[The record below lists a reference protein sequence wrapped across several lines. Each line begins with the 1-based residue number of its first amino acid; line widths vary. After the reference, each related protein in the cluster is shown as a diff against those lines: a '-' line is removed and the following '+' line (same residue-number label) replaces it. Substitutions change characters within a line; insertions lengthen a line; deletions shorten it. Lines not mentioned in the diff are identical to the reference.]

1 MVRLVR
7 IGGQVNVKENST
19 MRIIVHTGKGGVGK
33 TSISAATALRCAEMG
48 LKTIVISTDTA
59 HSLGD
64 SLDQEIGP
72 EPMQLRDNLW
82 AQEVDARYSMDKY
95 WGAMQKYMV
104 ALFTQ
109 RGVKDIVAEEVT
121 ILPGLE
127 EGAHL
132 LWINKYVQEKTYDVL
147 IVDAAPTAETLRL
160 LSLPDVTRWW
170 FEKIMTLT
178 KGAARILRPIAKP
191 MMGMDL
197 PDSEAFATVQ
207 GLFKTLDTVR
217 VLLTDPEMSSL
228 RLVVNPEK
236 MVIKETQR
244 TYTYLNLYGY
254 ATDAV
259 ICNRILPDEIVDPYF
274 AQWKQLQKQNLALIG
289 EAFGELPVLRAPMFD
304 RDVNG
309 MDTLKRL
316 GDALYGDTNP
326 AQVMFK
332 GQTHQIRDDE
342 AGGYYLRVP
351 LPFAD
356 KEDMDVYRS
365 ADELTLRVGPYRRNI
380 VLPYALWNLEIGDA
394 KFEESALNI
403 HFIAKQGA
411 KPTKQK

>member
-1 MVRLVR
+1 
-7 IGGQVNVKENST
+7 

-48 LKTIVISTDTA
+48 LKTIVLSTDTA

-64 SLDQEIGP
+64 SLDHDIGP
-72 EPMQLRDNLW
+72 EPRQLRDNLW

-95 WGAMQKYMV
+95 WGAFQRYMV

-121 ILPGLE
+121 ILPGFE

-132 LWINKYVQEKTYDVL
+132 LWIDKYNREGFYDVL

-170 FEKIMTLT
+170 VEKVLFLGR
-178 KGAARILRPIAKP
+178 GAAKFLRPIAKP
-191 MMGMDL
+191 LLGADL
-197 PDSEAFATVQ
+197 PDQDAFETVDN
-207 GLFKTLDTVR
+207 LFKTLEKVR
-217 VLLTDPEMSSL
+217 GLLSDSSMSSM
-228 RLVVNPEK
+228 RLVINPEK

-244 TYTYLNLYGY
+244 TFTYLNLYGY

-259 ICNRILPDEIVDPYF
+259 ICNRILPDAVTDPYF
-274 AQWKQLQKQNLALIG
+274 AQWKDLQRQNIALIQ
-289 EAFGELPVLRAPMFD
+289 EAFGDLPLLRAPMFD

-309 MDTLKRL
+309 MDALHRL
-316 GDALYGDTNP
+316 GDALYHDRSP
-326 AQVMFK
+326 VDVMFK
-332 GQTHQIRDDE
+332 GTTHQITKD
-342 AGGYYLRVP
+342 AKGGYRLSVS

-356 KEDMDVYRS
+356 KNDLDLYRS

-380 VLPYALWNLEIGDA
+380 VLPHALWDLEIGDA
-394 KFEESALNI
+394 KFEEANLNI
-403 HFIAKQGA
+403 RFVAKS
-411 KPTKQK
+411 

>member
-1 MVRLVR
+1 
-7 IGGQVNVKENST
+7 

-33 TSISAATALRCAEMG
+33 TSISAATALRCSEMG
-48 LKTIVISTDTA
+48 LRTIVISTDTA

-64 SLDQEIGP
+64 SLDVEIGP
-72 EPMQLRDNLW
+72 EPTPIKDNLW

-95 WGAMQKYMV
+95 WGSFQRYMV

-132 LWINKYVQEKTYDVL
+132 LWINKYVDEGQYDVL

-170 FEKIMTLT
+170 FERILTLT
-178 KGAARILRPIAKP
+178 KGATKILRPFARP
-191 MMGMDL
+191 LMGADL
-197 PDSEAFATVQ
+197 PDQDAFNTVEN
-207 GLFKTLDTVR
+207 LFKTLDKVR
-217 VLLTDPEMSSL
+217 AMLTDPKLSSL
-228 RLVVNPEK
+228 RLVINPEK

-259 ICNRILPDEIVDPYF
+259 LCNRILPDTITDPYF
-274 AQWKQLQKQNLALIG
+274 AQWKDLQKQNIGLIQ
-289 EAFGELPVLRAPMFD
+289 EAFGELPLLKAPMFD

-309 MDTLKRL
+309 LDTLKRL
-316 GDALYGDTNP
+316 ADALYGDRDP
-326 AQVMFK
+326 SKVMFQ
-332 GQTHQIRDDE
+332 GTTHQITQQDN
-342 AGGYYLRVP
+342 GGYLLRVP
-351 LPFAD
+351 LPFAEKSD
-356 KEDMDVYRS
+356 LDVYRS

-394 KFEESALNI
+394 KFEEAGLNI
-403 HFIAKQGA
+403 SFVP
-411 KPTKQK
+411 KP